1 VVKVLTIYG
10 TLALPLVVITGFFG
24 MNLHLPWS
32 DNPYGVWFAS
42 GLMALSIVVV
52 LAYFKRKQWFW
63 KDVDEYAPGE
73 AGPPSAS
80 KCVLK
85 RESGA

>member
-1 VVKVLTIYG
+1 
-10 TLALPLVVITGFFG
+10 

-52 LAYFKRKQWFW
+52 WRTSSGSSGFERR
-63 KDVDEYAPGE
+63 DEYARGSW
-73 AGPPSAS
+73 AASAS